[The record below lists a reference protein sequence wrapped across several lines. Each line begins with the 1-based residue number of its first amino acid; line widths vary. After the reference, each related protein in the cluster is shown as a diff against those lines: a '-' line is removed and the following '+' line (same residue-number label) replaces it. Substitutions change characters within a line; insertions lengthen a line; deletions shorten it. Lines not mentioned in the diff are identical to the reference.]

1 MKILNFYEYSLNE
14 SLPREESVKQL
25 KKIVKMTKKT
35 DIGNKLEKSKNIGNV
50 KNPIDDVESYEDFI
64 KSQKK

>member
-35 DIGNKLEKSKNIGNV
+35 DIGNKLVKSKNIGNV